1 MKDEIIREKLNN
13 LSEQQME
20 WINKYCEND
29 MSELKKMSY
38 NAFYRYGISPHEYDD
53 LYSNAMNVLLESV
66 LTFDSSKKA
75 SFKTYLESNIKRSTI
90 DWYRDNYQRSV
101 RKNLLTDKKG
111 KIVKFDKDG
120 NISKDGNGTP
130 MVVHDVSFD
139 APTED
144 DIDLKEKIASDFDIE
159 SEL

>member
-53 LYSNAMNVLLESV
+53 LYSDAMNVLLESV
-66 LTFDSSKKA
+66 LTFDSSKKQVSRHILKA
-75 SFKTYLESNIKRSTI
+75 IL
-90 DWYRDNYQRSV
+90 
-101 RKNLLTDKKG
+101 
-111 KIVKFDKDG
+111 KI
-120 NISKDGNGTP
+120 NN
-130 MVVHDVSFD
+130 
-139 APTED
+139 
-144 DIDLKEKIASDFDIE
+144 
-159 SEL
+159 